1 VDYMVREYGFDP
13 ATISEAWVSEHT
25 APVLR
30 EWIGRVRAAYKGAMA
45 TLGLV
50 DGMDDDA
57 FLAAWSSRKDVDG
70 HPDREDAAVLVDAY
84 KAVYKGG
91 VGKWADSARHLADD
105 VWADQVAAAWHYR
118 PEIRHHI
125 IAAARIAAHRRM
137 RKTLRLTGRAPL
149 AVNVDQVLYAAD
161 APHPGEL
168 LPKDADGR
176 PVPGTL
182 RLGSAPGS
190 FKHESSIPMAA
201 VAAALADRVHPSRLT
216 HDYTPAGTPVITEE
230 V

>member
-1 VDYMVREYGFDP
+1 MAREYGFDP
-13 ATISEAWVSEHT
+13 ATIREAYLSEHT
-25 APVLR
+25 TPVLR
-30 EWIGRVRAAYKGAMA
+30 EWLGRVRGAYKSAMA

-50 DGMDDDA
+50 DGMDDAA
-57 FLAAWSSRKDVDG
+57 FLTAWPARKDVAG
-70 HPDREDAAVLVDAY
+70 TPEREDAAALVDAY

-91 VGKWADSARHLADD
+91 IGKWADSARHLEDD
-105 VWADQVAAAWHYR
+105 AWADRVAAAWHYR
-118 PEIRHHI
+118 PEVRFHV

-137 RKTLRLTGRAPL
+137 RKTLRLTGRAPI

-168 LPKDADGR
+168 LPKDDAGR

-190 FKHESSIPMAA
+190 FKHDSSVPMAA
-201 VAAALADRVHPSRLT
+201 VLASLAEREHPSRLT
-216 HDYTPAGTPVITEE
+216 HDYTPAGTPVITDSE